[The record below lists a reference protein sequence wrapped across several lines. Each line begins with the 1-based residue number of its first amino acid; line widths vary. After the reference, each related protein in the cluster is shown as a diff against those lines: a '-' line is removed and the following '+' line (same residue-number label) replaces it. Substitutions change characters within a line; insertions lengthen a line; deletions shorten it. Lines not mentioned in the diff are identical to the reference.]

1 MLTGLSKTKRL
12 KAALV
17 LSLLYAFCILMPN
30 AALAFSNA
38 TAHCLTE
45 AHGAAHMHQA
55 AASTHVHADGIVH
68 THSDKASH
76 RHGDASTPEKH
87 SDGDGKNHS
96 GTCCGLFCISAIAHE
111 PPSTFPATVLVT
123 RVVLPLD
130 DALAGRGPARINRPP
145 IG

>member
-17 LSLLYAFCILMPN
+17 LSLLYALCILMPN
-30 AALAFSNA
+30 AALAFGSA

-45 AHGAAHMHQA
+45 PPGAAHMHRTA
-55 AASTHVHADGIVH
+55 AQTHVHADGVMH

-76 RHGDASTPEKH
+76 HHGDAGTPEKH
-87 SDGDGKNHS
+87 SDGDGKTHN

-111 PPSTFPATVLVT
+111 PPSAFPATLLVT
-123 RVVLPLD
+123 RVSPPLD
-130 DALAGRGPARINRPP
+130 DALSGRGPARINRPP